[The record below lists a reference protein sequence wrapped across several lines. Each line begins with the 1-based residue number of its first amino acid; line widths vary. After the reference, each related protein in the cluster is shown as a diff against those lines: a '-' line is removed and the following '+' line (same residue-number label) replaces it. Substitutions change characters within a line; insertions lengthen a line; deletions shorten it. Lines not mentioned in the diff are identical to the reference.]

1 MLDRRRGAGPD
12 SVSMVELRVLA
23 SEDDWPVWRQARL
36 AALSEAPHAFR
47 ARLADWPH
55 GGEDRWRAR
64 LTMSGAHNLVA
75 VLDGDIV
82 GVAAGMPGADGTYE
96 LRSVWVSPRV
106 RGQGVGDLLT
116 GAVEA
121 WARRA
126 GARALKLVVVP
137 GNEAAVALYLRHGF
151 VAPGERGELSGD
163 GVSRE
168 RVMVKRWG

>member
-1 MLDRRRGAGPD
+1 
-12 SVSMVELRVLA
+12 MVELRVLA
-23 SEDDWPVWRQARL
+23 SDDDWPVWLQARP
-36 AALSEAPHAFR
+36 AALSGAPHAFK
-47 ARLADWPH
+47 ARLADWLH

-64 LTMSGAHNLVA
+64 LTM
-75 VLDGDIV
+75 
-82 GVAAGMPGADGTYE
+82 PGADATYE

-126 GARALKLVVVP
+126 GARALRLAVVP
-137 GNEAAVALYLRHGF
+137 GNEAAVALYRRHGF
-151 VAPGERGELSGD
+151 VASGELGEVLGD

>member
-1 MLDRRRGAGPD
+1 
-12 SVSMVELRVLA
+12 MVELRVLA
-23 SEDDWPVWRQARL
+23 SDDDWPVWRQARP
-36 AALSEAPHAFR
+36 AALSEAPHAFK

-64 LTMSGAHNLVA
+64 LTMPGAHNLVA
-75 VLDGDIV
+75 VRDGGTV
-82 GVAAGMPGADGTYE
+82 GMAAGMPGADATYE

-126 GARALKLVVVP
+126 GARALRLAVVP
-137 GNEAAVALYLRHGF
+137 GNEAAVALYRRHGF
-151 VAPGERGELSGD
+151 VASG
-163 GVSRE
+163 S
-168 RVMVKRWG
+168 WGRCWGTG

>member
-1 MLDRRRGAGPD
+1 
-12 SVSMVELRVLA
+12 MVELRVLA
-23 SEDDWPVWRQARL
+23 SEDDWPVWRQTRL
-36 AALSEAPHAFR
+36 AAPSEAPQAFK
-47 ARLADWPH
+47 ARLADWYH

-64 LTMSGAHNLVA
+64 LTMPGAHNLVA
-75 VLDGDIV
+75 VRDGSSV
-82 GVAAGMPGADGTYE
+82 GMAAGMPGADGRYE

-106 RGQGVGDLLT
+106 RGQGVRDLLT

-126 GARALKLVVVP
+126 GARALKLAVVP

-151 VAPGERGELSGD
+151 VASGELGELLGD

>member
-1 MLDRRRGAGPD
+1 
-12 SVSMVELRVLA
+12 MVELRVLA
-23 SEDDWPVWRQARL
+23 SEDDWPVGRQTRL
-36 AALSEAPHAFR
+36 AALSEAPQAFK
-47 ARLADWPH
+47 ARLAEWHH

-64 LTMSGAHNLVA
+64 LTMPGAHNLVA
-75 VLDGDIV
+75 VRDGSSV
-82 GVAAGMPGADGTYE
+82 GLAAGMPGADGTYE

-106 RGQGVGDLLT
+106 RGQGVGDRLT

-126 GARALKLVVVP
+126 GARALKLAVVP
-137 GNEAAVALYLRHGF
+137 GNEAAVTLYRRHGF
-151 VAPGERGELSGD
+151 VASGELGELRGD

>member
-1 MLDRRRGAGPD
+1 
-12 SVSMVELRVLA
+12 MVELRVLA
-23 SEDDWPVWRQARL
+23 SEDDWPVWRQTRL
-36 AALSEAPHAFR
+36 AALSEAPQAFK
-47 ARLADWPH
+47 ARLADWYH

-64 LTMSGAHNLVA
+64 LTMPGAHNLVA
-75 VLDGDIV
+75 VRDGSSV
-82 GVAAGMPGADGTYE
+82 GMAAGMSGADGRYE

-126 GARALKLVVVP
+126 GARALKLAFVP

-151 VAPGERGELSGD
+151 VASGELGELLGD

>member
-1 MLDRRRGAGPD
+1 
-12 SVSMVELRVLA
+12 MVELRVLA
-23 SEDDWPVWRQARL
+23 SDDDWPVWRQARL

-64 LTMSGAHNLVA
+64 LTMPGAHNLVA
-75 VLDGDIV
+75 VRDGGTV
-82 GVAAGMPGADGTYE
+82 GMAAGMPGADATYE

-116 GAVEA
+116 GGVEA
-121 WARRA
+121 WARRT
-126 GARALKLVVVP
+126 GARALRLAVVP

-151 VAPGERGELSGD
+151 VASGELGEVL
-163 GVSRE
+163 G
-168 RVMVKRWG
+168 

>member
-1 MLDRRRGAGPD
+1 
-12 SVSMVELRVLA
+12 MVELRVLA
-23 SEDDWPVWRQARL
+23 SDDDWPVWRQARL
-36 AALSEAPHAFR
+36 AALSEALHAFK

-64 LTMSGAHNLVA
+64 LTMPGAHNLVA
-75 VLDGDIV
+75 ADGGTV
-82 GVAAGMPGADGTYE
+82 GMAAGMPGADATYE

-121 WARRA
+121 WARRT
-126 GARALKLVVVP
+126 GARALRLAVVP
-137 GNEAAVALYLRHGF
+137 GNEAAVALYRRHGF
-151 VAPGERGELSGD
+151 VASGELGEMLGD